1 MGKKLCD
8 VVFENLSNVSNS
20 EDSICQIEL
29 VSLFRTYKNE
39 YMIFDLKE
47 KVTPQDSE
55 YKMISL
61 TMDFMFKSLV
71 IRKPEYLKIFI
82 IDVLKLDL
90 LPEEIELTFVNG
102 ELPKD
107 NHLEYKKIV
116 DLLISINNKILLDIV
131 VNRRYYRDVKFRNNR
146 YLGKMLDL

>member
-1 MGKKLCD
+1 MYLIRKTVSAKL
-8 VVFENLSNVSNS
+8 SWSH
-20 EDSICQIEL
+20 
-29 VSLFRTYKNE
+29 YKNE

-61 TMDFMFKSLV
+61 TMDFMFKSLF

-107 NHLEYKKIV
+107 NYLEYKKIV

>member
-1 MGKKLCD
+1 MMLYLKIYLMYLIRKTVSAKL
-8 VVFENLSNVSNS
+8 SWSH
-20 EDSICQIEL
+20 
-29 VSLFRTYKNE
+29 YKNE

-61 TMDFMFKSLV
+61 TMDFMFKSLF

-107 NHLEYKKIV
+107 NYLEYKKIV

>member
-1 MGKKLCD
+1 M
-8 VVFENLSNVSNS
+8 N
-20 EDSICQIEL
+20 
-29 VSLFRTYKNE
+29 
-39 YMIFDLKE
+39 FDLKE

-61 TMDFMFKSLV
+61 TMDFMFKSLF
-71 IRKPEYLKIFI
+71 IRKSEYLKIFI

-107 NHLEYKKIV
+107 KKIV
-116 DLLISINNKILLDIV
+116 DLLISINNKILLDIE

>member
-1 MGKKLCD
+1 M
-8 VVFENLSNVSNS
+8 N
-20 EDSICQIEL
+20 
-29 VSLFRTYKNE
+29 
-39 YMIFDLKE
+39 FDLKE

-61 TMDFMFKSLV
+61 TMNFMFKSLF
-71 IRKPEYLKIFI
+71 IRKSEYLKIFI

-102 ELPKD
+102 GLPKD
-107 NHLEYKKIV
+107 KKIV

>member
-1 MGKKLCD
+1 
-8 VVFENLSNVSNS
+8 
-20 EDSICQIEL
+20 
-29 VSLFRTYKNE
+29 
-39 YMIFDLKE
+39 MIFDLKE

>member
-1 MGKKLCD
+1 MG
-8 VVFENLSNVSNS
+8 
-20 EDSICQIEL
+20 DSVCQIEL

-39 YMIFDLKE
+39 YMNFDLKE

-61 TMDFMFKSLV
+61 TMNFMFKSLF
-71 IRKPEYLKIFI
+71 IRKSEYLKIFI

-102 ELPKD
+102 GLPKD
-107 NHLEYKKIV
+107 KKIV
-116 DLLISINNKILLDIV
+116 DLLISINNKILLDIE

>member
-1 MGKKLCD
+1 
-8 VVFENLSNVSNS
+8 
-20 EDSICQIEL
+20 
-29 VSLFRTYKNE
+29 
-39 YMIFDLKE
+39 
-47 KVTPQDSE
+47 
-55 YKMISL
+55 
-61 TMDFMFKSLV
+61 MFKSLF

-102 ELPKD
+102 ELSKD

>member
-1 MGKKLCD
+1 M
-8 VVFENLSNVSNS
+8 
-20 EDSICQIEL
+20 
-29 VSLFRTYKNE
+29 VSLT
-39 YMIFDLKE
+39 I
-47 KVTPQDSE
+47 
-55 YKMISL
+55 
-61 TMDFMFKSLV
+61 DFMFKSLF

-107 NHLEYKKIV
+107 NYLEYKKIV
-116 DLLISINNKILLDIV
+116 DLLISINNKILLDIE